1 MPDLISRQIEFSNG
15 DRFWL
20 LVAPDGVP
28 DFDSA
33 LFLASKYQEGKA
45 QNTLRNVANAVRV
58 VKRFEAKRQID
69 IKERLREGRILTRNE
84 TARLVADCGRPLGST
99 QRTTGARK
107 VVPLKRRHVYA
118 DDPSLD
124 PNTQRIRAF
133 YAAQFVEF
141 LVGKETEPLR
151 YDNGRRQSLISELER
166 FIKMVNE
173 LVPKQEGPDFDPE
186 RPLTREAAEKIK
198 ALSSEEQ
205 SELAASL
212 FVQPATRKRNLLII
226 ELFLATGVRSSEMAG
241 LRIEDI
247 EQVSSTIWF
256 RKHKAESRE
265 DKRANRPGFKTRERP
280 IKIEVGL
287 MRRLVDY
294 ISAREGGR
302 PRKAK
307 HRYVFCSNG
316 SSARALSLSSIYR
329 IIKTLEKAFG
339 VGGRKHI
346 TPHVLRHTF
355 FDIWFRDAS
364 DRYDFRNNPELF
376 NQVVTGAEMTGGWR
390 PDSKMINHYKQRFVF
405 EQASEITLGTQKRM
419 KSGLKMTHDEPVAI
433 IQVAKI

>member
-1 MPDLISRQIEFSNG
+1 MSELKARQIELKNG

-20 LVAPDGVP
+20 LVGPDGVP
-28 DFDSA
+28 DFESA
-33 LFLASKYQEGKA
+33 LFLASNYQAGKA
-45 QNTLRNVANAVRV
+45 PNTLRNVANAVRV
-58 VKRFEAKRQID
+58 VKRFLVKRQID
-69 IKERLREGRILTRNE
+69 LKERLREGRILTRNE

-107 VVPLKRRHVYA
+107 VVPFKRRHVYA

-133 YAAQFVEF
+133 YAAKFITF

-151 YDNGRRQSLISELER
+151 YDNKRGESLKAELKR
-166 FIKMVNE
+166 FNEMLNE

-186 RPLTREAAEKIK
+186 RPLTQDAVEKIK

-212 FVQPATRKRNLLII
+212 FIQPATRKRNLLII

-241 LRIEDI
+241 LRIDDI
-247 EQVSSTIWF
+247 KQGSLTIEF
-256 RKHKAESRE
+256 QKHKAESRD
-265 DKRANRPGFKTRERP
+265 DKRANRPGFKTRDRP
-280 IKIEVGL
+280 IRVEVGL

-294 ISAREGGR
+294 ISARAGGR

-329 IIKTLEKAFG
+329 IIKTLEKALG
-339 VGGRKHI
+339 VGWRKRI

-355 FDIWFRDAS
+355 FDIWFREANEC
-364 DRYDFRNNPELF
+364 YDFRNNPQLF
-376 NQVVTGAEMTGGWR
+376 DQVVAAAEMTGGWR

-405 EQASEITLGTQKRM
+405 EQASEVTLRTQKRM
-419 KSGLKMTHDEPVAI
+419 KSGVKKSRDDS
-433 IQVAKI
+433 QK

>member
-33 LFLASKYQEGKA
+33 RFLVSQYQDGKA
-45 QNTLRNVANAVRV
+45 PNTLRNVANAVRV
-58 VKRFEAKRQID
+58 VKRFLVMRQID
-69 IKERLREGRILTRNE
+69 LKERLREGRILTRNE
-84 TARLVADCGRPLGST
+84 TARLVADCGRPVGST
-99 QRTTGARK
+99 QRTTGLRK
-107 VVPLKRRHVYA
+107 VVPLKKRRAYT
-118 DDPSLD
+118 DEPSLD

-133 YAAQFVEF
+133 YAAKFITF
-141 LVGKETEPLR
+141 LVDEEAEPLG
-151 YDNGRRQSLISELER
+151 YDNKRGKSLKAELKR
-166 FIKMVNE
+166 FNQMINE
-173 LVPKQEGPDFDPE
+173 LTPKQEGPDFDPE
-186 RPLTREAAEKIK
+186 RSLTQDAVEKIM

-212 FVQPATRKRNLLII
+212 FRQPATRKRNLII
-226 ELFLATGVRSSEMAG
+226 VELFLATGARSSEIAR
-241 LRIEDI
+241 LRLEDI
-247 EQVSSTIWF
+247 EQSSLMIKF
-256 RKHKAESRE
+256 QKHKAESRD

-280 IKIEVGL
+280 IRVNVDL

-294 ISAREGGR
+294 VSAREGGR

-307 HRYVFCSNG
+307 HRYIFCSNG
-316 SSARALSLSSIYR
+316 RSARAISLASIYR

-339 VGGRKHI
+339 VGWRKRI

-355 FDIWFRDAS
+355 FDMWFREAD
-364 DRYDFRNNPELF
+364 DRYDFRGNPQLF
-376 NQVVTGAEMTGGWR
+376 DQVVAAAELTGGWR

-405 EQASEITLGTQKRM
+405 EQASEVTLSTQKRM
-419 KSGLKMTHDEPVAI
+419 KPRKMKIWEDALKSLNAN
-433 IQVAKI
+433 A